1 MADILLVE
9 DDSSLR
15 SAYKMILT
23 AHGYHV
29 ESAANGQEALKIL
42 KDFSPRII
50 LLDLL
55 MPVMGG
61 LEFLKKYKRH
71 KDQDVDIL
79 LLTNM
84 PSSPEVKQCLKL
96 GVTLTAVKA
105 TLTPAALLE
114 LIKEVIKAD

>member
-1 MADILLVE
+1 MTDILLVE
-9 DDSSLR
+9 DDNSLR
-15 SAYKMILT
+15 SAYKTILT
-23 AHGYHV
+23 THDYHV
-29 ESAANGQEALKIL
+29 ESAANGQEALKML